1 MARDK
6 KYNNT
11 HTNLRIFNKI
21 RPLAKEANL
30 SIADYIDNL
39 VLDRELNKDN
49 YDTYLDLKVRIK
61 NLIIESFEIEELL
74 IELKKSILE
83 KKMGN
88 Y

>member
-30 SIADYIDNL
+30 SIGDYIDNL

-61 NLIIESFEIEELL
+61 NLILESFEIEELL
-74 IELKKSILE
+74 MELKKSILE